1 MFFTVN
7 QKGFPPLFNVRNAK
21 KYLVHIPLEYWLSR
35 MQNKVKF
42 LYIMGEKIENRRFFV
57 RIYQDPPF
65 DYLGSSHPVNHQ
77 MYLTNEINQSRWEK
91 NIGRE

>member
-42 LYIMGEKIENRRFFV
+42 LYIMGGKIENRRFFV
-57 RIYQDPPF
+57 RIYQDRPF
-65 DYLGSSHPVNHQ
+65 DYLGSSHPANHQ
-77 MYLTNEINQSRWEK
+77 KYLTNEINQSRWEK

>member
-42 LYIMGEKIENRRFFV
+42 LYIMGGKIENRRFFV

-65 DYLGSSHPVNHQ
+65 DYLGSSHPVNQ
-77 MYLTNEINQSRWEK
+77 QKYLTNEINQSRWEK
-91 NIGRE
+91 T

>member
-21 KYLVHIPLEYWLSR
+21 KISCAHSFRILAFTHAKQGQISLHH
-35 MQNKVKF
+35 
-42 LYIMGEKIENRRFFV
+42 GGKIENRRFFV

-77 MYLTNEINQSRWEK
+77 KYLTNEINQSRWEK

>member
-57 RIYQDPPF
+57 RIYQDRPF
-65 DYLGSSHPVNHQ
+65 DYLGSSHPVNQ
-77 MYLTNEINQSRWEK
+77 
-91 NIGRE
+91 